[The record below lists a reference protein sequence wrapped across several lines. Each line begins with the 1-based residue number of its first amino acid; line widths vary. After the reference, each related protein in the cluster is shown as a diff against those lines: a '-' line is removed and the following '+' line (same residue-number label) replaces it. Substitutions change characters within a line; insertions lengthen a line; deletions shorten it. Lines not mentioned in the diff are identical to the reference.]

1 MNIKLIVVGKSE
13 SEHLRSWVEVY
24 VKRLSHYT
32 GFEIITLPDV
42 KNAKNLSVG
51 ELKER
56 EGEMILR
63 QIEKADKVVLLDEKG
78 KEFSS
83 MEFSKYF
90 ILSKYLEKQMNASVR
105 TLAFVVGG
113 AFGFSPKVYEKIG
126 ERIAISRMTFSHQMI
141 RLLVVEQIYRAF
153 TILKGEPY
161 HNE

>member
-24 VKRLSHYT
+24 VKRLYHYT

-56 EGEMILR
+56 ESEMILR

-83 MEFSKYF
+83 MEF
-90 ILSKYLEKQMNASVR
+90 SKYLEKQMNASVR

>member
-24 VKRLSHYT
+24 VKRLSHYI
-32 GFEIITLPDV
+32 GFEIVTLPDV

-83 MEFSKYF
+83 MEF
-90 ILSKYLEKQMNASVR
+90 SKYLEKQMNASVR

>member
-24 VKRLSHYT
+24 VKRLSHYI

-56 EGEMILR
+56 ESEMILR

-83 MEFSKYF
+83 MEF
-90 ILSKYLEKQMNASVR
+90 SKYLEKQMNASVR

>member
-24 VKRLSHYT
+24 VKRLSHYI
-32 GFEIITLPDV
+32 GFEIVTLPDV

-83 MEFSKYF
+83 IEF
-90 ILSKYLEKQMNASVR
+90 SKYLEKQMNASVR

>member
-32 GFEIITLPDV
+32 GFEIVTLPDV

-83 MEFSKYF
+83 MEFSKY
-90 ILSKYLEKQMNASVR
+90 LDSVNSAR
-105 TLAFVVGG
+105 KAAG
-113 AFGFSPKVYEKIG
+113 KI
-126 ERIAISRMTFSHQMI
+126 S
-141 RLLVVEQIYRAF
+141 
-153 TILKGEPY
+153 
-161 HNE
+161 

>member
-24 VKRLSHYT
+24 VKRLSHCT
-32 GFEIITLPDV
+32 VFEIVTLPDV

-83 MEFSKYF
+83 MEF
-90 ILSKYLEKQMNASVR
+90 SKYLEKQMNASVR

>member
-24 VKRLSHYT
+24 VKILSHYT

-83 MEFSKYF
+83 MEF
-90 ILSKYLEKQMNASVR
+90 SKYLEKQMNASVR

>member
-32 GFEIITLPDV
+32 GFEIVTLPDV
-42 KNAKNLSVG
+42 KNAKNLSVC

-83 MEFSKYF
+83 MEFSKH
-90 ILSKYLEKQMNASVR
+90 LEKQMNASVR

>member
-24 VKRLSHYT
+24 VKRLSHYI

-83 MEFSKYF
+83 MEF
-90 ILSKYLEKQMNASVR
+90 SKYLEKQMNASVR

>member
-42 KNAKNLSVG
+42 KNAKNLSTA

-63 QIEKADKVVLLDEKG
+63 QVEKADKVILLDEKG
-78 KEFSS
+78 REFTS
-83 MEFSKYF
+83 MEF
-90 ILSKYLEKQMNASVR
+90 SKYLEKQMNASVR

-113 AFGFSPKVYEKIG
+113 AFGFSPKVYERIG
-126 ERIAISRMTFSHQMI
+126 ERIAISKMTFSHQMI

>member
-32 GFEIITLPDV
+32 GFEIVTLPDV

-78 KEFSS
+78 KESNDLFSS
-83 MEFSKYF
+83 DDT
-90 ILSKYLEKQMNASVR
+90 ASCSRTDISGIHNFERR
-105 TLAFVVGG
+105 TL
-113 AFGFSPKVYEKIG
+113 PQ
-126 ERIAISRMTFSHQMI
+126 RIRNYCCKSKKSYLCTCNEYHKQNKQSGKGCNDI
-141 RLLVVEQIYRAF
+141 RTSLC
-153 TILKGEPY
+153 
-161 HNE
+161 H